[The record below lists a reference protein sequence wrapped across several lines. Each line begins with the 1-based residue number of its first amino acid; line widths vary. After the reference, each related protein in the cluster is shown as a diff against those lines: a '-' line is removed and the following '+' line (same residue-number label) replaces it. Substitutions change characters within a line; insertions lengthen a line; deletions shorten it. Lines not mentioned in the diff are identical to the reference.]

1 MIIFTR
7 DIEKRITIIRLIF
20 YLMTDWQK
28 IGEPTEQHNQLSWH
42 TPEEAIHLLK
52 RGSHAWAVKQWVKS
66 KDNDHA

>member
-1 MIIFTR
+1 
-7 DIEKRITIIRLIF
+7 
-20 YLMTDWQK
+20 MTDWQK

-52 RGSHAWAVKQWVKS
+52 RGSHAWAVKQWVNQ